1 MTAPAPDA
9 TLREVLSH
17 RARRTPPS
25 RLWIDLGGGA
35 LVALAAAWAL
45 PKGAMALIGGG
56 SCLACYGAW
65 AIAERRL
72 FATPWQLAEAA
83 ERRWRALHRVASVV
97 GLVAFLLF
105 VFGLFAI
112 GMGTWTS

>member
-17 RARRTPPS
+17 RARRTPES
-25 RLWIDLGGGA
+25 RLWIDVGGGA
-35 LVALAAAWAL
+35 LVALAAVWAL

-65 AIAERRL
+65 AMAERRL
-72 FATPWQLAEAA
+72 TSAPWKLDAGV
-83 ERRWRALHRVASVV
+83 ERRWRTLHRVASFV
-97 GLVAFLLF
+97 GLVAFLGFL
-105 VFGLFAI
+105 FGLFAL
-112 GMGTWTS
+112 GLGTWTS